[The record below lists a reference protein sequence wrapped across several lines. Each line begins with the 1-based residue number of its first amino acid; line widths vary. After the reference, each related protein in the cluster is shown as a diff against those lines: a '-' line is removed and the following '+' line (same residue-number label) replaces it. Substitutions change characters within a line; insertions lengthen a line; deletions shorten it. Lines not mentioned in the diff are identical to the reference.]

1 MQARNANLPAIL
13 ATARTPFLD
22 TAGAYGELMTHE
34 LGAQA
39 IAGLVERSGVDP
51 AALGMVSMGIVV
63 HEVETTNIAREA
75 MLCAG
80 LPSQVPAYTTAM
92 AGLSPNIGI
101 VNLCDMIRLGR
112 LELAIGGGME
122 NFSDVPI
129 RLSRNVRRLAMRLRQ
144 ARTHGQRLRALASLR
159 PGDLA
164 LDIPKGTDFTTRQ
177 TMGAST
183 EAMVRK
189 YPVTREAADAF
200 ALRSHQLAVQA
211 THAGHL
217 GADIHPVRLPGGVEV
232 AADNTPRE
240 GLQLEQLARLKPVFD
255 PEQGVITAG
264 NASRFTDGASALLL
278 GSLAAAERHGLAPQA
293 VLVDAVFTGVAD
305 LETEM
310 LLGPAMA
317 IPQLLARHQLTMDD
331 IDVFEVHEAFAAQ
344 LLVNQVC
351 LASDTFVQQRLSLP
365 RAPGPIPEERLN
377 LWGGSLALGNPFAAT
392 GGRLIA
398 TAASRLAAEG
408 GRYAIV
414 SSCAGGGLGTAL
426 LLENADRY

>member
-1 MQARNANLPAIL
+1 MAAGHASLPAIL

-22 TAGAYGELMTHE
+22 TAGAYAELMTHE

-39 IAGLVERSGVDP
+39 IAGVVQRSGVDP
-51 AALGMVSMGIVV
+51 EALDMVSMGIVV

-75 MLCAG
+75 MLTAG

-129 RLSRNVRRLAMRLRQ
+129 RLSRNVRRMAMRLRQ
-144 ARTHGQRLRALASLR
+144 ARSHRQRLRALARLR

-164 LDIPKGTDFTTRQ
+164 LDIPKGTDYTTRQ

-189 YPVTREAADAF
+189 YPVTREECDAF
-200 ALRSHQLAVQA
+200 ALRSHQRAVQA
-211 THAGHL
+211 LRSGQL
-217 GADIHPVRLPGGVEV
+217 NADIHPVRLPGGGEV
-232 AADNTPRE
+232 CADNTPRE

-255 PEQGVITAG
+255 REQGVITAG
-264 NASRFTDGASALLL
+264 NASRFTDGAAALLL
-278 GSLAAAERHGLAPQA
+278 GSLAAAERHGLTPQA

-305 LETEM
+305 LYSEM

-317 IPQLLARHQLTMDD
+317 IPRLLERNRLTMDD
-331 IDVFEVHEAFAAQ
+331 IAVFEVHEAFAAQ

-351 LASDTFVQQRLSLP
+351 LASDAFVRQRLSLS
-365 RAPGPIPEERLN
+365 RAPGRIPEDRLN

-398 TAASRLAAEG
+398 TASRRLAVEG
-408 GRYAIV
+408 GRYAVV

>member
-1 MQARNANLPAIL
+1 MATKTAQLPAIL
-13 ATARTPFLD
+13 GGVRTPFLD

-39 IAGLVERSGVDP
+39 IAGLVQRTGVDP
-51 AALGMVSMGIVV
+51 ENLGMVSMGIVV

-75 MLCAG
+75 MLTAG
-80 LPSQVPAYTTAM
+80 LPSTVPAYTTAM
-92 AGLSPNIGI
+92 AGLSPNIGL

-112 LELAIGGGME
+112 FDLAIGGGME

-144 ARTHGQRLRALASLR
+144 ARTHGERVRALSTLR

-183 EAMVRK
+183 EAMVQK

-211 THAGHL
+211 TQAGHL
-217 GADIHPVRLPGGVEV
+217 SADMVPVRLADGREV
-232 AADNTPRE
+232 TVDNTPRE
-240 GLQLEQLARLKPVFD
+240 GLRAEQLARLKPVFD
-255 PEQGVITAG
+255 RQNGVITAG
-264 NASRFTDGASALLL
+264 NASRFTDGAAALLV
-278 GSLAAAERHGLAPQA
+278 GSLAAAERAGLEPQA

-305 LETEM
+305 LHSEM

-317 IPQLLARHQLTMDD
+317 IPQLLERHQLRMED

-351 LASDTFVQQRLSLP
+351 LASDDFVRQRLALSK
-365 RAPGPIPEERLN
+365 APGAIPQERLN
-377 LWGGSLALGNPFAAT
+377 IWGGSLALGNPFAAT
-392 GGRLIA
+392 GGRLIT
-398 TAASRLAAEG
+398 TAARRLKTQG